1 MDTGEIFFLKI
12 RIISLSRRKPIGPAL
27 RVAGPKKSFSPFW
40 GGRGGPI
47 KLTPLFGG
55 VRNHPR
61 KLLPK
66 FQNANSKTLGV
77 MSQKDKSQEKPKI
90 SLKLGPQNYDT
101 YGDKQ
106 KKTHK
111 KKFHLENR
119 MWGPQ
124 NGY

>member
-1 MDTGEIFFLKI
+1 MGFVTI
-12 RIISLSRRKPIGPAL
+12 RK
-27 RVAGPKKSFSPFW
+27 KKSFSPFL

-77 MSQKDKSQEKPKI
+77 MSQKPKSQSINKNCDI
-90 SLKLGPQNYDT
+90 FADI
-101 YGDKQ
+101 
-106 KKTHK
+106 K
-111 KKFHLENR
+111 KKKKKNKKKNHQSE
-119 MWGPQ
+119 
-124 NGY
+124 